1 MRLKRNSF
9 ISRLVQLT
17 ALSNAML
24 KSFLRHYL
32 LTGATVAGVAVA
44 ATAAA
49 YLATSSASRGDS
61 TNHQNKEVKN
71 RVNKRCKPSGLVNS
85 GNTCFI
91 NTTLQALAACPLFV
105 CWLET
110 ILNKLS
116 TDLQSVPAAV
126 NLHTTLSG
134 ICTYS

>member
-1 MRLKRNSF
+1 MF
-9 ISRLVQLT
+9 
-17 ALSNAML
+17 

-49 YLATSSASRGDS
+49 YLAASSGNSSSQKD
-61 TNHQNKEVKN
+61 VKK

-85 GNTCFI
+85 NNTCFI

-105 CWLET
+105 MWLEAM
-110 ILNKLS
+110 LKKLPTS
-116 TDLQSVPAAV
+116 LQSVPTVAD
-126 NLHTTLSG
+126 LHTTLTG
-134 ICTYS
+134 